1 MVIQERSAR
10 TRRCLVLAA
19 AAEIDENG
27 YDRATLARICNR
39 AHVSMGALT
48 FHFTSKREL
57 ADAVRADARVI
68 VDDRTRQLV
77 SAPGPATASLVRLTV
92 GLVHL
97 LETDV
102 VVRSAARLARDC
114 PDDCPDVDGWVGA
127 WLPVVRRL
135 VVEAQCRRELRPEV
149 DPQVMAALVVHLVA
163 GAEAAVRTGADEAP
177 TEAAVQMER
186 LWAVVLCG
194 AAAWV

>member
-10 TRRCLVLAA
+10 TRRRLVLAA

-27 YDRATLARICNR
+27 YDRATLARICSR

-57 ADAVRADARVI
+57 ADAVRADARAI

-77 SAPGPATASLVRLTV
+77 SAPAPALTSLVRLTV
-92 GLVHL
+92 GLVQL
-97 LETDV
+97 LETDG

-114 PDDCPDVDGWVGA
+114 PDGDGWVDT

-163 GAEAAVRTGADEAP
+163 GAEAAVRTGVDEAP
-177 TEAAVQMER
+177 VEVAAQMKR
-186 LWAVVLCG
+186 LWAVVLRG
-194 AAAWV
+194 VATRV